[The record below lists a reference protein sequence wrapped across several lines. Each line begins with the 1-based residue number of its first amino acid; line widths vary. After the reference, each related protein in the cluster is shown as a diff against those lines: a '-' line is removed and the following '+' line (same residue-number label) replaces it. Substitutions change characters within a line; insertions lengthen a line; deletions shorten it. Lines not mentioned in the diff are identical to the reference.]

1 MQRLP
6 LILSLA
12 AAVVAVF
19 GSTPPGK
26 ARVAE
31 IVPFAKFAQNAG
43 AVNGIKASHTPAAG
57 KLVPL
62 GKNRRFPAS
71 VGVAGP
77 QGPKGDTGAT
87 GPAGPAGPAGATGVS
102 GYEIVSA
109 STNLN
114 SNASN
119 VATASCP
126 SGKKAVGGGGFENA
140 APLPNPVALYYDGP
154 VPSGNSATGW
164 AVGAQETS
172 DYPAQWQVFAFAI
185 CVNVAS

>member
-6 LILSLA
+6 LILSSA
-12 AAVVAVF
+12 AVVVAVF
-19 GSTPPGK
+19 GSTPLGK
-26 ARVAE
+26 ATAAE

-43 AVNGIKASHTPAAG
+43 AVNGIKAYACRWKARSP
-57 KLVPL
+57 
-62 GKNRRFPAS
+62 RQEQAS

-87 GPAGPAGPAGATGVS
+87 GSAGPAGPAGTVGVS
-102 GYEIVSA
+102 GYEIVSV

-114 SNASN
+114 SKSSN

-126 SGKKAVGGGGFENA
+126 SGKKVVGGGGFENA

-164 AVGAQETS
+164 AVGAEETS